1 MNDINIHFLIIGISI
16 ILYIIFRYYIFK
28 TRKNKKY
35 KTILYLI
42 FIIIAMYIIYFIT
55 RSLKDEK
62 IIDILPSIDSTI

>member
-1 MNDINIHFLIIGISI
+1 MNDINIHFLIVGISI

-42 FIIIAMYIIYFIT
+42 LIIASMYIIYFIT
-55 RSLKDEK
+55 LKDEK
-62 IIDILPSIDSTI
+62 IIDMLPSIDSTI

>member
-1 MNDINIHFLIIGISI
+1 MNDINIHFLIVGISI

-42 FIIIAMYIIYFIT
+42 LIIASMYIIYFIT
-55 RSLKDEK
+55 LKDEE
-62 IIDILPSIDSTI
+62 IIDMLPSIDSTI

>member
-55 RSLKDEK
+55 LKDEK